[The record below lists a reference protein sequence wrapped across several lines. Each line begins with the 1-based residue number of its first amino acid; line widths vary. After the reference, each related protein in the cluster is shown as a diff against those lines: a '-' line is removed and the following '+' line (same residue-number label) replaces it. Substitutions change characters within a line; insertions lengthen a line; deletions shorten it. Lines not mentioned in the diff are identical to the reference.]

1 MFFVEHEITILKLMT
16 FFVLFLFS
24 NKIGMEGKP
33 GRKSLETK
41 VTGNMISIFGRNKF
55 VKIMVAD

>member
-33 GRKSLETK
+33 GRKSLGTK
-41 VTGNMISIFGRNKF
+41 VTETWYRFLVETNL
-55 VKIMVAD
+55 